1 MRVAICTSDSRLSMI
16 KLFNR
21 DSNNIC
27 NGNNRNTQ
35 GGIFSNCLGGK
46 GCQDSIYCIFRDLH
60 VEIFSCRES
69 TLEFV
74 ERVGISSLVDM
85 IVCGDDQV
93 VVVQHLHYVI
103 TTTKYISLT

>member
-1 MRVAICTSDSRLSMI
+1 MRVAICTSDSRLSI
-16 KLFNR
+16 IELFKEV
-21 DSNNIC
+21 SNNIS
-27 NGNNRNTQ
+27 NGNNQNTL
-35 GGIFSNCLGGK
+35 GAMFCNCLGKK

-93 VVVQHLHYVI
+93 VVVQCS
-103 TTTKYISLT
+103 TP